1 MKCFVWLV
9 VGVAAGFAIAHQ
21 INKTEQGKSFFEDL
35 DAKARDFG
43 AAVADG
49 YHKREAEL
57 RDAIDGVAETISD
70 ATSH

>member
-1 MKCFVWLV
+1 MKCFLWLV

-21 INKTEQGKSFFEDL
+21 VNKTEQGKSFFEDL
-35 DAKARDFG
+35 DTKARDFG

-57 RDAIDGVAETISD
+57 RDAIDGHTTSNSD
-70 ATSH
+70 LTSD